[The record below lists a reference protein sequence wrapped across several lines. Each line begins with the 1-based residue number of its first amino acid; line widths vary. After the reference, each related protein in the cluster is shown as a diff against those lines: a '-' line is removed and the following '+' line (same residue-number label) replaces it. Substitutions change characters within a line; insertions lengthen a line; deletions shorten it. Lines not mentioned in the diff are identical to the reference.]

1 MIQEGFP
8 TMRKEG
14 FPGGQRPFP
23 APYTV
28 RCADGRR
35 QSTTA
40 GHPLLFAIDA
50 WGRNRQR
57 REAGVLLAEAGAVCQ
72 LGFRSD
78 LNGSFTTTLT
88 PAMTSVKALRTCSTA
103 LPPISP
109 APLIAPVP
117 RQNVVRQASD

>member
-1 MIQEGFP
+1 M
-8 TMRKEG
+8 
-14 FPGGQRPFP
+14 
-23 APYTV
+23 
-28 RCADGRR
+28 
-35 QSTTA
+35 
-40 GHPLLFAIDA
+40 
-50 WGRNRQR
+50 
-57 REAGVLLAEAGAVCQ
+57 LAEAGVVCQ
-72 LGFRSD
+72 PAFRSD